1 MKLKKIFVFL
11 LLLAVILSVTPF
23 YALAEE
29 EIYTITFTE
38 GIKLI
43 NPLTGKKPTN
53 IFTGTDVPPI
63 QVRAGESFVFP
74 ENTVVFRDYVFNGWK
89 YTYTDENGEKKTE
102 LYNPGD
108 TFENVTSDMEFGVN
122 WKRPDP
128 IDIVITGYL
137 SFVNTESYVDG
148 TLPETMKVVYAST
161 VKLKKVQLS
170 KDGYNFS
177 GWVDSDGAFYENGG
191 EYVVNKLNPVLT
203 AVWTPDGS
211 SVLTHKI
218 TYSAGAD
225 VFEGELPRTLE
236 MYKKNTFTPSE
247 CTVTRDGW
255 SFVCWRDENGAEYY
269 PGREYTAEDDV
280 VTLTAEWQKITKYF
294 TVNISSNYGGNVSPD
309 STQNIAE
316 NSPFQVN
323 ILPNNGF
330 LIDSVTVNGVLQS
343 VGDQSAEFVLS
354 IEKVVSDIQIA
365 VVFKEVHVP
374 DYDIRFTPCEGGE
387 LQRTEFSDGRIGFT
401 VLPYEGYKFVS
412 VRVECA
418 DATAYKDGIY
428 LLDNFTGDAVV
439 TAVFAPITS
448 ESSAEESAPEEKGV
462 GDETLYLIL
471 MGIVIVLLIAFAVVY
486 TKKR

>member
-1 MKLKKIFVFL
+1 MKSKTLFAFL
-11 LLLAVILSVTPF
+11 LLLAVVLSVTPF
-23 YALAEE
+23 YAFAEE
-29 EIYTITFTE
+29 ETYTITFTE

-53 IFTGTDVPPI
+53 IFTGTEVPPI
-63 QVRAGESFVFP
+63 RVRAGESFVFP
-74 ENTVVFRDYVFNGWK
+74 ENTVIFRDYVFNGWK

-108 TFENVTSDMEFGVN
+108 TYVNVTSDMEFGVN

-148 TLPETMKVVYAST
+148 TLPETMKVVYNST
-161 VKLKKVQLS
+161 VKLKKAQLS

-177 GWVDSDGAFYENGG
+177 GWVDSDGAFFENGG

-218 TYSAGAD
+218 IYAAGAD
-225 VFEGELPRTLE
+225 VFEGELPRALE

-247 CTVTRDGW
+247 CTVTREGW
-255 SFVCWRDENGAEYY
+255 SFVCWQDEDGAEYY
-269 PGREYTAEDDV
+269 PGREYTADDDV
-280 VTLTAEWQKITKYF
+280 ITLTAKWEKITKYF
-294 TVNISSNYGGNVSPD
+294 TINISSNYGGNVSAD
-309 STQNIAE
+309 STQSIAE
-316 NSPFQVN
+316 NSPFEVS
-323 ILPNNGF
+323 ILPDSGF
-330 LIDSVTVNGVLQS
+330 LIDSVTVNGTSQTIDDNRA
-343 VGDQSAEFVLS
+343 GFVLS

-365 VVFKEVHVP
+365 VVFKEAYVP
-374 DYDIRFTPCEGGE
+374 DYDVSFVQAEGGE
-387 LQRTEFSDGRIGFT
+387 LQRTEFADGRIGFT
-401 VLPYEGYKFVS
+401 VLPYEGYKLVDLK
-412 VRVECA
+412 VEY
-418 DATAYKDGIY
+418 ATATELDGVYI
-428 LLDNFTGDAVV
+428 LGDFTGDAVV

-448 ESSAEESAPEEKGV
+448 ESSAEESVPDEKSV

-471 MGIVIVLLIAFAVVY
+471 MGIVIVVLIAFAVVY